1 MNAGRPPGPDAPQ
14 RRAAPLW
21 HGLRAVAWGFLGI
34 RRSTGLEHDAAQLKP
49 VHVIVAGLIGA
60 ALFIGA
66 LLLLVNWI
74 AAGAAHG

>member
-1 MNAGRPPGPDAPQ
+1 M
-14 RRAAPLW
+14 
-21 HGLRAVAWGFLGI
+21 AWGFLGI

-60 ALFIGA
+60 ALFVGA

-74 AAGAAHG
+74 AAGAASG